1 MEQGAETNRPY
12 YLAVAELRRRA
23 QSPSE
28 PGVGLAE
35 FELRVASQ
43 NGEDGVIAE
52 IRRRIGPA
60 SSPFFVEFGVERGV
74 EGNCVALADVFGWDG
89 VFIEADVDD
98 YARLEAKYK
107 AVPRIRTLQSFVT
120 PQNVLDLFRSA
131 DVPKDLELLAIDID
145 GGDYWVWRAL
155 TDYEPRI
162 VVIEYNPELPANERL
177 VVPSDYSG
185 WDGSDYF
192 GASIGALAA
201 LGDSKG
207 YRLVHTDLTGANAF
221 FVRRD
226 LPGDWPDEPELRG
239 PNSFLLGMR
248 HPADMLDRPFV
259 RDPPV

>member
-1 MEQGAETNRPY
+1 
-12 YLAVAELRRRA
+12 
-23 QSPSE
+23 
-28 PGVGLAE
+28 
-35 FELRVASQ
+35 
-43 NGEDGVIAE
+43 
-52 IRRRIGPA
+52 
-60 SSPFFVEFGVERGV
+60 
-74 EGNCVALADVFGWDG
+74 DG

-107 AVPRIRTLQSFVT
+107 SVPRIRTLQSFVT

-155 TDYEPRI
+155 TDYVPRI
-162 VVIEYNPELPANERL
+162 VVIEYNPELPADERL

-248 HPADMLDRPFV
+248 HPADMLDRPFD